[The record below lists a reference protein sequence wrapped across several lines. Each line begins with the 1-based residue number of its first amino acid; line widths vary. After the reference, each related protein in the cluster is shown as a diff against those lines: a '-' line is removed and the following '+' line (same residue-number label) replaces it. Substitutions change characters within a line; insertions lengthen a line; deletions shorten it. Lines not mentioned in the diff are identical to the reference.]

1 MFGSTHSKVENLS
14 HPIRQVGD
22 PVAVPFLLEL
32 RAVADQDGEWGTV
45 GQTRTISLADG
56 GSMRADRTNSATLAQ
71 HALAN
76 MRE

>member
-1 MFGSTHSKVENLS
+1 M
-14 HPIRQVGD
+14 
-22 PVAVPFLLEL
+22 
-32 RAVADQDGEWGTV
+32 
-45 GQTRTISLADG
+45 TRADG